1 MDAAERLSRALPA
14 PAGPRRGHLAGAW
27 NAGVDHG
34 VVEGEGRPRHRP
46 AAGVWDL
53 ADARHRGWPRRFPA
67 AGGQHPGTDPARS
80 RLPRSRPDRH
90 HGRGGDGR
98 ALSHHHC
105 RGPRRRGLYRPAGR
119 RHGAGRDGRRAPG
132 RHHHPARPARIH
144 GAHPRRPVTA
154 EATPGFST
162 RAIHAGQPPDE
173 ATGAVVVPIYQT
185 STFAQKGV
193 GKHRG
198 YEYSRTGNPTRA
210 ALEQCIAALEG
221 GSHGLAFASGMA
233 AEATIMQLLKPGDH
247 TLAVDDLYGGTY
259 RLFRRV
265 LEPMGLSFSFVDGSN
280 PKAVEQALTDRTRL
294 VWLESPTNPLL
305 KLVDIQAISSLA
317 HTRQALVVVD
327 KTFMSPYFQRPLS
340 LGADIVVHSA
350 TKYLGGH
357 SDLVGGTVVVS
368 SADLLELPAAMTH
381 ASIPEEMRRAHGVA
395 DGLVRI
401 SVGIEDVADLISDL
415 DRALAEA

>member
-1 MDAAERLSRALPA
+1 VSE
-14 PAGPRRGHLAGAW
+14 
-27 NAGVDHG
+27 
-34 VVEGEGRPRHRP
+34 EG
-46 AAGVWDL
+46 
-53 ADARHRGWPRRFPA
+53 
-67 AGGQHPGTDPARS
+67 
-80 RLPRSRPDRH
+80 
-90 HGRGGDGR
+90 
-98 ALSHHHC
+98 
-105 RGPRRRGLYRPAGR
+105 
-119 RHGAGRDGRRAPG
+119 
-132 RHHHPARPARIH
+132 
-144 GAHPRRPVTA
+144 TA
-154 EATPGFST
+154 GFST
-162 RAIHAGQPPDE
+162 RAIHAGQAPDA

-185 STFAQKGV
+185 STFAQQGV

-198 YEYSRTGNPTRA
+198 YEYSRTRNPTRV

-221 GSHGLAFASGMA
+221 GKHGLAFASGMA

-265 LEPMGLSFSFVDGSN
+265 LEPMGLSFSFVDGTD
-280 PKAVEQALTDRTRL
+280 PKAVEKALTDRTRL

-305 KLVDIQAISSLA
+305 KLVDIQAVSALA
-317 HTRQALVVVD
+317 HARQALVVVD
-327 KTFMSPYFQRPLS
+327 NTFMSPYFQRPLA

-357 SDLVGGTVVVS
+357 SDLIGGTLVVNRE
-368 SADLLELPAAMTH
+368 DLLERLAFLQNAIGGVPGPMDAWLVLRGLKTLAIRMREHDRNAREVAAFLSRHPKVARVFYPGLPTHPQRELAARQMAGFGGMISFEVKGGLEPARRVVEGTRLFTLAESLGGVESLIELPAAMTH
-381 ASIPEEMRRAHGVA
+381 SSIPEETRRAHGVA